1 MRVSPLDILLPYQRR
16 FVLDDSRLKIWLAS
30 RQIGKSFA
38 VGMEVAMDC
47 LLHPGTAWVL
57 FGANQDQALELLD
70 KVKVSLRAW
79 ELALEWEGIETDAG
93 GEHKVAKV
101 RCKNGSTVV
110 ALPARPA
117 SARGYSG
124 NIVLDEFA
132 FHDDPT
138 AFWRAVFPIIS
149 NPLKGLK
156 RCVITSTPNG
166 QGGQGSKFYDIWSG
180 GPDDGWSCHKTTIHD
195 AVADGLASDIEA
207 LRKGAGDLD
216 TWRQEFECEFI
227 DGSRVAFPYDLIA
240 ACEDPAASLHDPCPP
255 EGVRY
260 VGIDVGTVND
270 PTVCVTLERRD
281 GRLYVVEMV
290 SLQGAALSDQDA
302 MLAPRIER
310 AARASID
317 ASGIGRDIAQRMV
330 RRFGGK
336 VIEQATTAKW
346 KRQAFQALIA
356 AMSDKRIALPGDRAL
371 RDDLHAYQVTG
382 AGETASY
389 TAPRT
394 ADGHSDRT
402 SAIVHAW
409 DAATQPTSL
418 FCPMPI
424 PRRPAR
430 RSVLV

>member
-1 MRVSPLDILLPYQRR
+1 MTSPLDILLPYQRR

-30 RQIGKSFA
+30 RQVGKSFA

-47 LLHPGTAWVL
+47 LLNPGTAWVL

-70 KVKVSLRAW
+70 KVKTSLRAW
-79 ELALEWEGIETDAG
+79 ELALEWEGIEDDAA
-93 GEHKVAKV
+93 GEFKVAKV
-101 RCKNGSTVV
+101 RCKNGSTVI

-156 RCVITSTPNG
+156 RCVITRTPNG
-166 QGGQGSKFYDIWSG
+166 QGGQGAKFYNIWTDG
-180 GPDDGWSCHKTTIHD
+180 AADGWSRHKTTIHD
-195 AVADGLASDIEA
+195 AVADGLASNIEA

-240 ACEDPAASLHDPCPP
+240 GCEDPAAELD
-255 EGVRY
+255 GVCIANDGPAY

-270 PTVCVTLERRD
+270 PTVCVTLQERD
-281 GRLYVVEMV
+281 GRLFVVEIV

-356 AMSDKRIALPGDRAL
+356 AMSDKRIALPIDRAL
-371 RDDLHAYQVTG
+371 RDDLHAYQVSG

-402 SAIVHAW
+402 SALVHAW

-418 FCPMPI
+418 FTPMPI
-424 PRRPAR
+424 AR
-430 RSVLV
+430 RTGERAVMV